1 MNWTEAD
8 LKSHYDRL
16 GGRVE
21 VPAVKP
27 TAPPRNRMNKW
38 EAECCCGR
46 EIWRPRET
54 VGLIRWWGFEAY
66 SLRFHTLP
74 RVLLLISPC

>member
-21 VPAVKP
+21 VPALKP
-27 TAPPRNRMNKW
+27 TATPRNRMNKW
-38 EAECCCGR
+38 EAEYAGNL
-46 EIWRPRET
+46 EAQKT

-66 SLRFHTLP
+66 SLRLAAGARFTP
-74 RVLLLISPC
+74 DFCQC